1 MTNESAFLSSSS
13 PESNAALF
21 GEFLL
26 PSSSLSVDGFIITV
40 SSNLGVFSPEVVGE
54 FIGDKLLVGFEV
66 AVVSLSIATPF
77 VRFGGDNGIVFAVF
91 AISDMD
97 SFSRFWGTKKEWR
110 TLHP

>member
-1 MTNESAFLSSSS
+1 MVNS
-13 PESNAALF
+13 
-21 GEFLL
+21 
-26 PSSSLSVDGFIITV
+26 GF
-40 SSNLGVFSPEVVGE
+40 FSPEVVGE
-54 FIGDKLLVGFEV
+54 FIEDKLLVG
-66 AVVSLSIATPF
+66 LSIVTPF